1 MIVRHRYPATAR
13 DHSLDRMF
21 EQLTGSF
28 FDSRRPADP
37 MVDGAWTDDEYVL
50 TIDLP
55 GIPADAVS
63 VELTGSTL
71 TISAPTNTTEW
82 QRSLKLGGRL
92 DPDKVRA
99 QHLDGRLT
107 VRIGTFDKPEPR
119 RIVIDTAPAT
129 DVIDAAA
136 DEAQADDQS
145 NEANSTG

>member
-1 MIVRHRYPATAR
+1 MIVRHRYPTATR
-13 DHSLDRMF
+13 DHSLDRVF
-21 EQLTGSF
+21 EQLTGSL
-28 FDSRRPADP
+28 FDSRRPTGP
-37 MVDGAWTDDEYVL
+37 VIDGAWTDDEYVL

-71 TISAPTNTTEW
+71 TITAPTNTTEW
-82 QRSLKLGGRL
+82 QRNLKLGGRL
-92 DPDKVRA
+92 DPDKVHA

-119 RIVIDTAPAT
+119 RIVIDTAPA
-129 DVIDAAA
+129 DVIEAAA